1 MYQQIFQIINSY
13 KFYHNKMGCSTCK
26 AQNEKEQTLLKRI
39 MDYIERDDAS
49 RLEHLIKLYSVEEKC
64 DWETTLNMPLIPL
77 NNYLLSL
84 LGYAVWLGK
93 ASVYSYLVNKLHA
106 SIQEMDNIFNSLN
119 ISTLAIICEKGY
131 VDILKQ
137 YLPEYLKYSVEHNTK
152 NDFSSTLSFSQ
163 QKPLIDSHYSSFTPV
178 QHACMNGH
186 ISIIH
191 FLNDYFSVLYPPFP
205 LDVHSIDEATGEN
218 CALISVRSGNF
229 VMMKLLYE
237 GAKADFHLKN
247 FHNEGALQILAASTK
262 NNCALQFLECVM
274 YLVEIIKVDVS
285 YMYEETLLLLENKII
300 IKYIE
305 EKLKSI
311 GILATKK
318 DLESM
323 FRIRLYK
330 RQEALEER
338 KDKSI
343 VGDTQEISGIVPG
356 SQVSNFASSLKF

>member
-1 MYQQIFQIINSY
+1 
-13 KFYHNKMGCSTCK
+13 MGCSTCK
-26 AQNEKEQTLLKRI
+26 AQNEKERTVLKRI
-39 MDYIERDDAS
+39 MDYIERDDTT
-49 RLEHLIKLYSVEEKC
+49 RLDHLIKLLSVEEKC
-64 DWETTLNMPLIPL
+64 EWESVLNSPQIPL
-77 NNYLLSL
+77 NNHLLSFL
-84 LGYAVWLGK
+84 AYAVWLGK
-93 ASVYSYLVNKLHA
+93 ASVYFYLVTKLNA
-106 SIQEMDNIFNSLN
+106 SIVEMDNIFYSLN
-119 ISTLAIICEKGY
+119 TSTLTIICEKGY
-131 VDILKQ
+131 VDILKH
-137 YLPEYLKYSVEHNTK
+137 YLPEYLKHSFEHNTK

-163 QKPLIDSHYSSFTPV
+163 PKPLMESHISSFTPV
-178 QHACMNGH
+178 QQACLNGH

-229 VMMKLLYE
+229 VMMKLLHE
-237 GAKADFHLKN
+237 GAKADFHIKN
-247 FHNEGALQILAASTK
+247 HHNEGALQILAASTK

-274 YLVEIIKVDVS
+274 YLVDVIKVDVS

-330 RQEALEER
+330 RQEVPEENR
-338 KDKSI
+338 EKSSI
-343 VGDTQEISGIVPG
+343 VGDTQEISGIAAG
-356 SQVSNFASSLKF
+356 SQVSNFAASIKF